1 MQTITLKVSDAYVD
15 NFMAFL
21 QMLPKKAIQI
31 EKTTHSLERKKIQ
44 SNIEN
49 ALKDIES
56 GKSKVVRVIEW
67 KSFLISSLKILKLHS
82 FPLSASGNADFK
94 VGLHRSMFF
103 YFRKHRF
110 FPSASLFILF
120 NRLKSALRVLVEPVS
135 TGDFFWKI
143 QTLRTKQ
150 PVKTSFTDSW
160 KLQTPQA
167 KHFYLI
173 SCGIITKRKS

>member
-56 GKSKVVRVIEW
+56 GKSKVVRVIE
-67 KSFLISSLKILKLHS
+67 
-82 FPLSASGNADFK
+82 
-94 VGLHRSMFF
+94 
-103 YFRKHRF
+103 
-110 FPSASLFILF
+110 
-120 NRLKSALRVLVEPVS
+120 
-135 TGDFFWKI
+135 
-143 QTLRTKQ
+143 
-150 PVKTSFTDSW
+150 
-160 KLQTPQA
+160 
-167 KHFYLI
+167 
-173 SCGIITKRKS
+173 